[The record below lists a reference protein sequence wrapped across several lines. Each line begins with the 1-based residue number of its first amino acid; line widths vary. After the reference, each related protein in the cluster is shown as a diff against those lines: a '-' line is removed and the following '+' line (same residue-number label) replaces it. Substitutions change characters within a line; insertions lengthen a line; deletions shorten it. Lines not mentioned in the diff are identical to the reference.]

1 MLDNQ
6 GILSIFDSSIA
17 IFILLLFLLII
28 SSFLAIPIESF
39 SDYSQNS
46 KTSQDI
52 MESLSTKIEFN
63 DTTFLEDISQILQE
77 NHNSQISIK
86 KVSQMIVDELNLN
99 KTYIF
104 KETKVINKVLVS
116 NGDYINSNNFTV
128 ATRNCGDYSYTLIIY
143 N

>member
-6 GILSIFDSSIA
+6 GILSIFDSLIA

-104 KETKVINKVLVS
+104 KETKVINKV
-116 NGDYINSNNFTV
+116 F
-128 ATRNCGDYSYTLIIY
+128 
-143 N
+143 